1 MTDSLETLATIVQIS
16 ERTASLDLLTMKLA
30 LENIQALASG
40 AIVRAK
46 KNDELRPCDSE
57 I

>member
-46 KNDELRPCDSE
+46 NNDELRPCDSE
-57 I
+57 